1 MEYML
6 GQPITIVFPS
16 QGLISG
22 LTSFPDL
29 RIFVDGVL
37 TPETVTFR
45 DLSNGLYSMSFN
57 SNASGAYTVYIQGA
71 IQTRFNVVTRD
82 VYSFLRNIEDEAI
95 GSWTWNKVTGV
106 MSIIRQ
112 DSSILGTFKI
122 IDTADSSSR
131 ERLG

>member
-16 QGLISG
+16 QGLVSG